1 MPDDPA
7 WKRALREPNAIA
19 WIALFLLVIAIGAG
33 SIYFSGSEPARLPAH
48 HAAK

>member
-7 WKRALREPNAIA
+7 WKRALREPNAIV
-19 WIALFLLVIAIGAG
+19 WIALFLVVVAIGAG
-33 SIYFSGSEPARLPAH
+33 SLYFGGAEPPRPPSH